1 MNAQPSNFVEIHGK
15 LWYNVTAEVITM
27 KLTYNISYAFY
38 ACLALLGLLTAGFAR
53 MLAWLRWFWVND
65 LVYILLAAALFSG
78 HWLLVQFGCKRQLI
92 HPVVLRG
99 TALVTYILHSV
110 QLALVCA
117 WLVWD
122 LAAPFLS
129 KVKTFSP
136 MVPVALLPVAAVNV
150 CAMVLQLRLER
161 KCADTFGQTDE
172 KS

>member
-1 MNAQPSNFVEIHGK
+1 MNVTASNFVEITQK
-15 LWYNVTAEVITM
+15 LCYTIKIEVIPM
-27 KLTYNISYAFY
+27 KLTYNISYPIVHT
-38 ACLALLGLLTAGFAR
+38 LALLALLAAGFAR

-65 LVYILLAAALFSG
+65 LVYILLAAAVLSG
-78 HWLLVQFGCKRQLI
+78 LWLAAQLG
-92 HPVVLRG
+92 HKKELLDPRVLRG
-99 TALVTYILHSV
+99 AAVVTHLLNSL

-136 MVPVALLPVAAVNV
+136 LVPVALLPVAAVNI
-150 CAMVLQLRLER
+150 CAMVLQQ
-161 KCADTFGQTDE
+161 KIVGAFGQTDE